1 MSMPRPDAEA
11 LAAQARQLLAGRFQ
25 GVLSTFSAD
34 MPGHPFGS
42 VVPYCPGFDGVP
54 VLLLS
59 QLAHHTRNL
68 LAQPRAALTLTD
80 AADGDVSRSLRLTAV
95 GEVLPVEDPAEA
107 AGRYF
112 RYFPDS
118 RDWFEHLDFRFF
130 RLSPAR
136 WHFNGGFATA
146 RWFGNE
152 RILRP
157 LLLSPAE
164 ESALVAGFN
173 RDSLPALTRVLA
185 TAGIALDPADATRL
199 CGLGGA
205 GMDIAIDHRLV
216 RVAHREPVDSAAALK
231 ALLHAVAAG

>member
-25 GVLSTFSAD
+25 GVLSTLSAD
-34 MPGHPFGS
+34 TPGHPFGS
-42 VVPYCPGFDGVP
+42 VVPYCLGFDGAP

-68 LAQPRAALTLTD
+68 VANPQAALTLSD
-80 AADGDVSRSLRLTAV
+80 AADGNVPESLRLTAV
-95 GEVLPVEDPAEA
+95 GEVLPVDEPAEA

-112 RYFPDS
+112 RYFPQS

-130 RLSPAR
+130 RFSPAR

-157 LLLSPAE
+157 LLFSPAE
-164 ESALVAGFN
+164 EAALFSGFN
-173 RDSLPALTRVLA
+173 GDSLPALIRVLSSA
-185 TAGIALDPADATRL
+185 EMALEPAAVLRL
-199 CGLGGA
+199 CGLDGE
-205 GMDIAIDHRLV
+205 GMDIAIDHRLI
-216 RVAHREPVDSAAALK
+216 RVAHRKPVDSPTAMREFLRV
-231 ALLHAVAAG
+231 VAAG